1 MEKQEVAKNEML
13 SELRAIREAR
23 ERGEKVDHRVGVL
36 EEKIDKLAAVLPP
49 DPKKIA
55 QDEEFQKQVDAMVER
70 QLKAAKEADKERG
83 RINGKLVD
91 ATGFTFEQR
100 QLLGTRELER
110 YYDASTVGRIRTL
123 QELQD
128 EALLVGF
135 ILHESAKRAQTTN
148 DPQPTNFIKQTRAY
162 KQLMKYRA
170 MDTLTASEGLEW
182 VPTEFSGQL
191 FDVVAVSLKVAGL
204 FTSITMPTPVFKLP
218 VATTDDIAFLVPE
231 NITDAFLNDA
241 NKMPTITPGTG
252 NVTLTAKKLGALT
265 VFSEEI
271 NEDSIIAIVPFLR
284 MKLGNAIANAI
295 ERAII
300 DGDIAATHM
309 DFDVTNASDARK
321 AWNGLRKDAISSA
334 TTYDV
339 QVAVGTTEP
348 AGALTVQDFLRL
360 RGLLDEA
367 YAENPEDLV
376 YVTSAA
382 TAIKILPAPE
392 LITVD
397 KLGPNAT
404 IIRGQIGTIW
414 GTPVVTSK
422 YVRMNLAA
430 TGVNTSAG
438 PNTFGTMLLVN
449 RNGWI
454 LGNRR
459 GVTIKSAEAIWSD
472 QALMAVT
479 WRGDFQKLRVGKK
492 VTSSGINVP
501 L

>member
-1 MEKQEVAKNEML
+1 MDNQDVAKNEML
-13 SELRAIREAR
+13 TELRLIREAR
-23 ERGEKVDHRVGVL
+23 ERGEKVDHRIGTL
-36 EEKIDKLAAVLPP
+36 EQKIDTLAKELPLDPVKLAA
-49 DPKKIA
+49 
-55 QDEEFQKQVDAMVER
+55 DEKFGTILDGLVQKQI
-70 QLKAAKEADKERG
+70 KAAYDADKERG
-83 RINGKLVD
+83 RINGQLVD
-91 ATGFTFEQR
+91 STGFTFEQR
-100 QLLGTRELER
+100 QLLQTRELER
-110 YYDASTVGRIRTL
+110 YYDPATVGRIRTL

-135 ILHESAKRAQTTN
+135 ILHESAKRAQLTN
-148 DPQPTNFIKQTRAY
+148 DPLPTNFIRQTRAY

-182 VPTEFSGQL
+182 VPVEFSGQL
-191 FDVVAVSLKVAGL
+191 FDVVTVSLKVAAL
-204 FTSITMPTPVFKLP
+204 FASITMPTPIFKLP

-241 NKMPTITPGTG
+241 NKMPAITPGTG
-252 NVTLTAKKLGALT
+252 NVTLTARKLGALT

-300 DGDIAATHM
+300 DGDTAGTHM
-309 DFDVTNASDARK
+309 DNDVSVASDARK
-321 AWNGLRKDAISSA
+321 AWNGLRKDAITSA
-334 TTYDV
+334 TNYDV
-339 QVAVGTTEP
+339 QSTSGGGEAT
-348 AGALTVQDFLRL
+348 LTVQDLLRL

-367 YAENPEDLV
+367 YGENPDDLV
-376 YVTSAA
+376 YVMSTA
-382 TAIKILPAPE
+382 TAIKILPLPE

-404 IIRGQIGTIW
+404 IIRGQIGMLW
-414 GTPVVTSK
+414 GTPVITSK
-422 YVRMNLAA
+422 YSRMNLAS
-430 TGVNTSAG
+430 TGVNTGAG
-438 PNTFGTMLLVN
+438 PNNTGAIVLVN

-492 VTSSGINVP
+492 VTSVGINVP